1 MYSRRRLTGS
11 REPCFSLTMPLHTKN
26 MCLMHQVPKRCGRA
40 PSSVRWHALVD
51 QKCKTQFCQIDPFS
65 HSMTQRTIELCQDG
79 LKECR
84 QCWKSR
90 DYFNINKLGR
100 GLMVSAKT
108 SNAPKE
114 WCCCHH
120 ILFNQ
125 PNFIAMKSHLEE
137 VINSCSHLCDFNLKF
152 HCELN
157 YIEQYCGAAKLL
169 YRSGP
174 WLKKMENMEKQV
186 AACLDGISLVQIRR

>member
-1 MYSRRRLTGS
+1 MFEASKNHDGYFDNDNLFKQVDLIMYSRRRLTGS
-11 REPCFSLTMPLHTKN
+11 REPCFSLTMPLHIKS

-40 PSSVRWHALVD
+40 TTSVRWHALVD

-90 DYFNINKLGR
+90 DYFNINKMGR
-100 GLMVSAKT
+100 GLTVSAKT

-114 WCCCHH
+114 
-120 ILFNQ
+120 
-125 PNFIAMKSHLEE
+125 
-137 VINSCSHLCDFNLKF
+137 
-152 HCELN
+152 
-157 YIEQYCGAAKLL
+157 
-169 YRSGP
+169 
-174 WLKKMENMEKQV
+174 
-186 AACLDGISLVQIRR
+186 